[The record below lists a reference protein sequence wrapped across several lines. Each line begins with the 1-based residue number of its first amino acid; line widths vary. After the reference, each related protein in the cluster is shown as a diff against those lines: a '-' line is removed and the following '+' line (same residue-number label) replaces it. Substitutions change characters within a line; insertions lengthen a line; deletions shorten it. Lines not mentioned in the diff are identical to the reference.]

1 VVGNHIVKQLELRQW
16 RCSVTEKVWTCPICG
31 GVGRVGGSLPGDC
44 KIPEKSI
51 GIECLAM
58 RQLDEAKEFAAKKA
72 AR

>member
-1 VVGNHIVKQLELRQW
+1 MTGKA
-16 RCSVTEKVWTCPICG
+16 WTCPICG
-31 GVGRVGGSLPGDC
+31 GVGRVGGSLPGEC

-58 RQLDEAKEFAAKKA
+58 RQLDLAKELVAKKV